1 MNLVSDPWLTVRWRG
16 GGVRK
21 MRPAELADPDA
32 LDLVAPRADFRG
44 ALFQFL
50 LGLLQTT
57 FPAADEDEWLERW
70 ETPPSVAELE
80 KVFSTWAP
88 HFFLQSDG
96 PAFLQDAQPSTDFA
110 TKDIRELLMDL
121 GSVSNL
127 HFNKPQGITG
137 LCPSCAATA
146 LFGLQ
151 ASAPSGGVGHRVS
164 MRGGGPLTSLLVPQ
178 GNEGQ
183 PANLWQRLWLN
194 ILPQEVMRQP
204 GGRFDGQATKDILPW
219 LAKSRSSEKKDGQ
232 TTPDLAHAL
241 QAYWGMPRRIRLD
254 WESTVAGTCDLCG
267 AQSETLLTRYRT
279 KNYGVNYLGWQHP
292 LTPYYHDPKKKDPPL
307 SVKGQKGGIGY
318 RHWLGLTLGSSD
330 KQPEAALV
338 VRHFLRERWGAD
350 GNKLGK
356 GFRPLVWAFGYDV
369 DNMKARCWYDA
380 TLPTYRIPPV
390 QQDALALEVGRL
402 LEVAQEAARLLHRA
416 VKSAWADRPGDL
428 KDEPAIGQS
437 FWSGTEPLFYG
448 ALEGLTQ
455 TDGRQTPALIATQ
468 RQWLTGVRKTSLD
481 LFDDWVTGEY
491 EKDWDIERTV
501 KARAEL
507 EKWLN
512 RAKPMNA
519 LWKSIKQQEASV

>member
-1 MNLVSDPWLTVRWRG
+1 MNLISDPWLTVRWRG
-16 GGVRK
+16 GGLRTV
-21 MRPAELADPDA
+21 RPAQLADPDA

-50 LGLLQTT
+50 IGLLQTA
-57 FPAADEDEWLERW
+57 FPVEDEDEWLERW
-70 ETPPSVAELE
+70 ESPPSVQELE
-80 KVFSTWAP
+80 QAFAAWVAYFA
-88 HFFLQSDG
+88 LDG
-96 PAFLQDAQPSTDFA
+96 DGVAFLQDAKATADFG

-127 HFNKPQGITG
+127 HFNKPEGIHA
-137 LCPSCAATA
+137 LCPACASTA

-151 ASAPSGGVGHRVS
+151 TNAPSGGVGHRVS
-164 MRGGGPLTSLLVPQ
+164 MRGGGPLTSLLVPKS
-178 GNEGQ
+178 NEAE
-183 PANLWQRLWLN
+183 PATLWQRLWLN
-194 ILPQEVMRQP
+194 VLPQEVMRQP
-204 GGRFDGQATKDILPW
+204 GGRFDGQAAKDILPW
-219 LAKSRSSEKKDGQ
+219 LVATRSSEKKDGQ
-232 TTPDLAHAL
+232 TTPDHAHAL

-267 AQSETLLTRYRT
+267 AQSDTLLTRYRT
-279 KNYGVNYLGWQHP
+279 RNYGVNYLGWQHP

-318 RHWLGLTLGSSD
+318 RHWLGLTLGSND
-330 KQPEAALV
+330 KQPEAAQV
-338 VRHFLRERWGAD
+338 VRHFLKERTGAE

-356 GFRPLVWAFGYDV
+356 GFRVDVWTFGYDV

-380 TLPTYRIPPV
+380 TLPTCHVAPA
-390 QQDALALEVGRL
+390 QHDALALEVGRL
-402 LEVAQEAARLLHRA
+402 LEVAQEAAKLLHRA

-448 ALEGLTQ
+448 AVDALTQ
-455 TDGRQTPALIATQ
+455 ANGLQAPALIATQ
-468 RQWLTGVRKTSLD
+468 RQWLTGIRQSSLD

-507 EKWLN
+507 EKWLS

-519 LWKSIKQQEASV
+519 IWKSIKQQEASV